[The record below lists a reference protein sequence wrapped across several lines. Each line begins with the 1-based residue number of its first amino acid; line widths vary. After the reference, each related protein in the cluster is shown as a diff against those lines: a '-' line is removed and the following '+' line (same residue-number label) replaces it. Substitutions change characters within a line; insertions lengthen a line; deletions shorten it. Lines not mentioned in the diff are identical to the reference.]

1 MPVASPMQMT
11 VFAVGP
17 WVAAVVAMAH
27 VLLFSHDGAT
37 SWLYR
42 EWFALAANL
51 QTTCVSTLDQA
62 RSVLEAPGAD
72 IVLMDVT
79 SFEQWNDCGCL
90 GGMAAAPPVVVLT
103 GWVTADGRFRQRAF
117 DAGCAAFVAK
127 PCHPRVLVAV
137 LRRVLDGARHIAVT

>member
-1 MPVASPMQMT
+1 MQT
-11 VFAVGP
+11 TAFAVGP

-27 VLLFSHDGAT
+27 VLLFSYDGVT
-37 SWLYR
+37 SRRYR

-51 QTTCVSTLDQA
+51 QTTCVSTFDQA
-62 RSVLEAPGAD
+62 RSVLEDRGAD

-90 GGMAAAPPVVVLT
+90 GSMEEAPPVVVLT
-103 GWVTADGRFRQRAF
+103 GWVTADGRFRRRAF
-117 DAGCAAFVAK
+117 NAGCAAFVAK

-137 LRRVLDGARHIAVT
+137 LRRVLDGARNLAVT